1 MANEIEVPISL
12 DDAKLNRDL
21 RNVERGFTRFGST
34 LQSTFDKG
42 SASFEVFKGTL
53 AGNIAFKGLELTA
66 RAVGAA
72 FGFMVNTFSEA
83 ITEAANQEVAINNL
97 NQSLARAGILTP
109 QVSQSLLAFSTA
121 LQASSTFTDDQAQA
135 SLALLASL
143 TRLDAE
149 GLKGATQAAANLATV
164 LGIDLDSATRL
175 VAKAANGN
183 ITAFQRYG
191 IEIRAGANDAET
203 FANTLKVL
211 NERFG
216 GAAQGQLR
224 TFSGS
229 LVALKNAYS
238 DLLEP
243 IGDVIVKNPVVVG
256 LFNALKNALVQAT
269 EALSNNGAAI
279 GFIGDAILASLSVF
293 EQLVRTVDGVGRIFA
308 ATWNA
313 IQIVVTGATIVVVDT
328 FNILINSLL
337 ELGKQLPVVGELFAK
352 VTNPLNDLSAGL
364 KQLASEDVQQFND
377 AFTKSSALTDFADQI
392 AKVRQ
397 ETTAFAAQSAVAA
410 PGANGTGRVG
420 GEQEENN
427 QILAARQ
434 QLNIDLQALETENA
448 LAVQE
453 ANLAKRTFQG
463 IEREQDLIEQ
473 QSFEQAKLEL
483 QFTAEEQKAQLIIDS
498 SQRQLALE
506 KVAQQRSLAQT
517 RLNSQ
522 QEVAQLKFQTE
533 QKRQELNTQLGIASN
548 FLNAGL
554 ALAKDGSAAQK
565 ALQTTQAIV
574 NTYTAATNALADTRP
589 SFLAPAAAA
598 SIIALGLANVARI
611 NGAKFAQGGIVGGN
625 SFAGDRVPARVNS
638 GEMILNRQQQAEL
651 FSVANGNSSGGGS
664 ADMVRQIVNEVKSI
678 PIVVVAN
685 GREIARLIRDEK
697 AAGFIL

>member
-12 DDAKLNRDL
+12 DDQKLNRDL
-21 RNVERGFTRFGST
+21 RNVERGFTKFGNT

-53 AGNIAFKGLELTA
+53 AGNVAFKTLELTA
-66 RAVGAA
+66 RGIGAA
-72 FGFMVNTFSEA
+72 FGFMVDTFGQA

-109 QVSQSLLAFSTA
+109 QLTQDLLAFSSA

-143 TRLDAE
+143 TRLDGE

-191 IEIRAGANDAET
+191 IEIRAGATDTET
-203 FANTLKVL
+203 FSNTLKVL
-211 NERFG
+211 NDRFG

-229 LVALKNAYS
+229 LVAVKNAYS

-243 IGDVIVKNPVVVG
+243 IGDLLVKNPVVVG
-256 LFNALKNALVQAT
+256 LFNAIKNALVAAT
-269 EALSNNGAAI
+269 AALSDNGAAI
-279 GFIGDAILASLSVF
+279 SFIGDAILASLSIF
-293 EQLVRTVDGVGRIFA
+293 EQLVRTIDGVGRIFT

-313 IQIVVTGATIVVVDT
+313 IQIVVTGATIVIIDT

-337 ELGKQLPVVGELFAK
+337 ELGKQLPIVGELFAK
-352 VTNPLNDLSAGL
+352 VTNPLNGLSAGL

-392 AKVRQ
+392 AKVRK
-397 ETTAFAAQSAVAA
+397 ETTAFAAQSTVQA
-410 PGANGTGRVG
+410 PAANGTGRTG
-420 GEQEENN
+420 SEQEENN
-427 QILAARQ
+427 QILAARR
-434 QLNIDLQALETENA
+434 QLYVDLAQLEAENA
-448 LAVQE
+448 LAINE
-453 ANLAKRTFQG
+453 ADLARKTALG
-463 IEREQDLIEQ
+463 VEREEDLLQQ
-473 QSFEQAKLEL
+473 QSFEQQKLEL
-483 QFTAEEQKAQLIIDS
+483 QFIAEEQKAQLIEDS
-498 SQRQLALE
+498 GQRQLALQ
-506 KVAQQRSLAQT
+506 KVAQQRQLAQT
-517 RLNSQ
+517 RLTSQ
-522 QEVAQLKFQTE
+522 QETALLKFQTE
-533 QKRQELNTQLGIASN
+533 QKRQELNTQLSIASN

-554 ALAKDGSAAQK
+554 ALAREGSVAQK
-565 ALQTTQAIV
+565 ALQTTQAVV

-638 GEMILNRQQQAEL
+638 GEMILNRQQQTEL
-651 FSVANGNSSGGGS
+651 FNVANGGGNSGNSS
-664 ADMVRQIVNEVKSI
+664 DLVRQVIDEVKSI

-697 AAGFIL
+697 AQGFIL